1 MASVVKNI
9 VQLLSVKYGFD
20 AKAAMKI
27 MEKDVTEDVDMLHV
41 DNWKRDSSKEVETQL
56 SYYTRMKS
64 REEVLDLVGLQS
76 KPFGTKAEKFIQ
88 NVFKLGPRTST
99 QNDGVRNGKKIEIK
113 TARYWAGKDEC
124 RWQHLEPDHDYEVVL
139 FVLLDFDKWN
149 VWAINKHLLIGELMD
164 KKIVTSNQFKALGN
178 RCFLRV
184 IGSQESNSSFL
195 NAQLVKKSSFIGK
208 AGIALLFI
216 DNAFWIGSF
225 NTLK

>member
-1 MASVVKNI
+1 MASVVENI

-164 KKIVTSNQFKALGN
+164 KKIVTFQGKQG
-178 RCFLRV
+178 CW
-184 IGSQESNSSFL
+184 
-195 NAQLVKKSSFIGK
+195 VKKSDVLPYLTQIRNVKELDEFLSR
-208 AGIALLFI
+208 
-216 DNAFWIGSF
+216 
-225 NTLK
+225 